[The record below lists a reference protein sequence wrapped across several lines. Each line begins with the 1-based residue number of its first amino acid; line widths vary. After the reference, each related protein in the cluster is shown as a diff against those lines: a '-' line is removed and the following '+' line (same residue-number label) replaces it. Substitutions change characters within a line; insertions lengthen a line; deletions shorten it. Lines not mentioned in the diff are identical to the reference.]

1 MIINNPQYKPFT
13 DEDMIVWEGA
23 YNTNPVK
30 TPPITD
36 YDMLRE
42 YSEEPDK
49 LMELLSQMEISIAD
63 KGVRTGYF
71 DDCDALSRCATSQKE
86 DNSRQVV
93 EVTMNRD
100 GREITFDFGLSLKD
114 TDTLANKP
122 NSERRRVP
130 YKDREEIWSGLLYTV
145 LACCSCDY
153 FIPTSLTGFCEEF
166 GYDINDKRTQGTFIR
181 CKEQQAKL
189 EQIFSEDEIPC
200 LPQ

>member
-13 DEDMIVWEGA
+13 DEDMIVYKGA
-23 YNTNPVK
+23 YSTNPVK

-71 DDCDALSRCATSQKE
+71 DEKDASR
-86 DNSRQVV
+86 RVV
-93 EVTMNRD
+93 EVSIKR
-100 GREITFDFGLSLKD
+100 GSVEVEFDFGLSIKD
-114 TDTLANKP
+114 TD
-122 NSERRRVP
+122 
-130 YKDREEIWSGLLYTV
+130 DWSNRKEKKKIVGGMLYSI

-153 FIPTSLTGFCEEF
+153 YIPNSLREFCEEF
-166 GYDINDKRTQGTFIR
+166 GYPYRDTAIASEPSESIFIR

-189 EQIFSEDEIPC
+189 EKIFSEDEISC

>member
-1 MIINNPQYKPFT
+1 MIINDPQYKPFT
-13 DEDMIVWEGA
+13 DEDMIVYKGA
-23 YNTNPVK
+23 YSTDPVK

-36 YDMLRE
+36 YDMLKE

-49 LMELLSQMEISIAD
+49 LMELLSQIKVSIER
-63 KGVRTGYF
+63 KGVQKMYF
-71 DDCDALSRCATSQKE
+71 NEE
-86 DNSRQVV
+86 DEPREIVA
-93 EVTMNRD
+93 VTMNRD

-153 FIPTSLTGFCEEF
+153 FIPTSLTGFCEEL
-166 GYDINDKRTQGTFIR
+166 GYDINDKRTQGAFIR
-181 CKEQQAKL
+181 CKEQQAKI